1 MQRIHLFPF
10 PIFLSIVLVLRNQAN
25 QLEEITTEATASI
38 SDLVSD
44 YELIIVDNA
53 SNDDSVTIL
62 KELTSE
68 RGLPN
73 LQVYALTKEVDVD
86 TASWVGLENAL
97 GDFVAVFD
105 PMVDDIRFLAEMLD
119 KATAGA
125 DVVLAANLAKPA
137 QGWAYR
143 SAYAVFNHLYQF
155 FNDIDLDKEAPQYR
169 VLSKRVVNFILQHPQ
184 PAITYR
190 HLPATGG
197 FARTN
202 LSYSAKP
209 RRSPD
214 KRLSESIDRGMR
226 LLVSTT
232 RGPMR
237 LVTWLSLF
245 GAGSNLLYSVYVV
258 AIGFLKTDVAPG
270 WITLSLQQSGM
281 FFLISLVLLVLGEYI
296 INMARLTN
304 EGPLYHVGQE
314 FTSARMTQREKLNI
328 EEVSQQALNQA
339 KLSDDRA
346 VDS

>member
-1 MQRIHLFPF
+1 MQRMPMLPI
-10 PIFLSIVLVLRNQAN
+10 PIFLSLVLVLRNQAN
-25 QLEEITTEATASI
+25 QLEAIITEATACI

-44 YELIIVDNA
+44 YELIVVDNA
-53 SNDDSVTIL
+53 SQDDSVTIL

-68 RGLPN
+68 CGLPN

-97 GDFVAVFD
+97 GDFVTVID
-105 PMVDDIRFLAEMLD
+105 PLMDDIGFLPEMLN

-125 DVVLAANLAKPA
+125 DVVLATNLVKPA

-143 SAYAVFNHLYQF
+143 NAYAVFNHLYQL

-184 PAITYR
+184 PAMTYR

-197 FARTN
+197 FARIN
-202 LSYSAKP
+202 LTYSAKP
-209 RRSPD
+209 LHSPD

-245 GAGSNLLYSVYVV
+245 GAGANLFYSVYVV

-314 FTSARMTQREKLNI
+314 FTSARMTQREKLNV
-328 EEVSQQALNQA
+328 EEVSQQALHQA
-339 KLSDDRA
+339 KLSDVRA